1 MDRRTSIKL
10 LVLGVPAF
18 AAGCKWSRD
27 DVDRARRQVDA
38 AGADGGIG
46 QAPQFFTEDEFET
59 VKTLAD
65 LILPADERSG
75 SASDLKVPEFID
87 FMVADMEDLRKPMRD
102 GLAWLDAH
110 ARSRFGSRFTG
121 LTKEQQTSIL
131 DEIAYP
137 DDAAPEVEAGVAF
150 FSLMRDLTASGF
162 WTTREGMDD
171 LGYVGNVAVARFEG
185 PPKAEIERLGLGF
198 EGWEVV

>member
-27 DVDRARRQVDA
+27 DVDRARRQADA

-46 QAPQFFTEDEFET
+46 QAQFFTEDEFET
-59 VKTLAD
+59 VRTLAD

-87 FMVADMEDLRKPMRD
+87 FMAGDMEDLRKPIRD

-110 ARSRFGSRFTG
+110 ARSRFGSRFTS

-137 DDAAPEVEAGVAF
+137 DDAAPEVGAGVAF

-198 EGWEVV
+198 DEWEVV

>member
-27 DVDRARRQVDA
+27 DVARARRKADA
-38 AGADGGIG
+38 AADAAIG
-46 QAPQFFTEDEFET
+46 ESPQFFTSDEFET
-59 VKTLAD
+59 LRTLAD

-87 FMVADMEDLRKPMRD
+87 FMAGDMEDLRKPIRD

-110 ARSRFGSRFTG
+110 ARSRFGGRFTS
-121 LTKEQQTSIL
+121 LTEEQQTSIL

-150 FSLMRDLTASGF
+150 FGLIRDLTASGY
-162 WTTREGMDD
+162 WTTREGVDD
-171 LGYVGNVAVARFEG
+171 LGYVGNVAVARWEG

>member
-10 LVLGVPAF
+10 LVLGAPAF

-27 DVDRARRQVDA
+27 DMDRARRQADA
-38 AGADGGIG
+38 GGADGGIG

-59 VKTLAD
+59 VRTLAD

-87 FMVADMEDLRKPMRD
+87 FMVGDVEELRQPVRD

-110 ARSRFGSRFTG
+110 ARSRFGDRFTV
-121 LTKEQQTSIL
+121 LTGEQQTSIL

-137 DDAAPEVEAGVAF
+137 DDAAPEVEAGVEF
-150 FSLMRDLTASGF
+150 FGLMRELTASGF

-171 LGYVGNVAVARFEG
+171 LGYVGNVAVARWEG

-198 EGWEVV
+198 DGWEVV